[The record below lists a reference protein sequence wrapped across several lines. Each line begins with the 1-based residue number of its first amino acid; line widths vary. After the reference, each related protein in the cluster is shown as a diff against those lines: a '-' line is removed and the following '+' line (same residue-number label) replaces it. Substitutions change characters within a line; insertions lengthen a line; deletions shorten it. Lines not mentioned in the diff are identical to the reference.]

1 MFNWIGNYFARRIE
15 SPQTSD
21 LSYSLPA
28 RSPLIKE
35 GIFVVDASRPA
46 TFAECPRCGSVVSI
60 GDASCKGCRAPIPP
74 TASPIENTLF
84 SPPGLE
90 LFIGRFFGCGTNIVH
105 SGNVC
110 CYGTVRRRR
119 FYYCDNPRPNFYP
132 LHDSDTSII
141 LGSNEASPPPDW
153 PGRAVLLSEL
163 FSLDESGRKIVAH
176 RAPIRYLFP
185 DNYSRPRF
193 GRNRT
198 NKRRND
204 WLQFFLDYIATIR
217 TTDKGKRKS
226 KYKRPGFKKIRDW
239 FVANIAG
246 ASKCPRTYRRDI
258 EEMTAP
264 SPDKSN
270 GTYDKRDHLV
280 KFIWDHIEDP
290 NFLFAPKAPEV
301 ILRELAKIKAEGT
314 VDSASFLSDRTAAWE
329 NGSRTVSVN
338 PDLDID
344 HDLR

>member
-15 SPQTSD
+15 SRQTSD
-21 LSYSLPA
+21 LSYSFPA

-90 LFIGRFFGCGTNIVH
+90 LFIGRFFGCGTGIVH

-141 LGSNEASPPPDW
+141 LGSNEASPPPASCSPW
-153 PGRAVLLSEL
+153 MNPAARSSPTGHRSATSSRITTRARAS
-163 FSLDESGRKIVAH
+163 VATA
-176 RAPIRYLFP
+176 RTSAATTGSSSSWTT
-185 DNYSRPRF
+185 SRPSARPT
-193 GRNRT
+193 RENARAST
-198 NKRRND
+198 SAPASRR
-204 WLQFFLDYIATIR
+204 YATGSSPTSPAR
-217 TTDKGKRKS
+217 LS
-226 KYKRPGFKKIRDW
+226 
-239 FVANIAG
+239 
-246 ASKCPRTYRRDI
+246 
-258 EEMTAP
+258 AP
-264 SPDKSN
+264 
-270 GTYDKRDHLV
+270 
-280 KFIWDHIEDP
+280 
-290 NFLFAPKAPEV
+290 AP
-301 ILRELAKIKAEGT
+301 
-314 VDSASFLSDRTAAWE
+314 TAAT
-329 NGSRTVSVN
+329 SR
-338 PDLDID
+338 
-344 HDLR
+344 R

>member
-1 MFNWIGNYFARRIE
+1 MFNVIGNHLAIGG
-15 SPQTSD
+15 SGPQIPELTRP
-21 LSYSLPA
+21 LPA
-28 RSPLIKE
+28 SSPLLAK
-35 GIFVVDASRPA
+35 GIFIKDARHPA
-46 TFAECPRCGSVVSI
+46 TLAECPRCGGIVAI
-60 GDASCKGCRAPIPP
+60 RDATCSGCHAPIPLS
-74 TASPIENTLF
+74 AEQLVNALF
-84 SPPGLE
+84 SHVGLE
-90 LFIGRFFGCGTNIVH
+90 IFIKGFFGCSATITH

-141 LGSNEASPPPDW
+141 LGSNEASPPSDW

-338 PDLDID
+338 PNLDLDPD
-344 HDLR
+344 R